1 MLEVCQKLPQS
12 VVGSVVTAAVAGV
25 GLAAVKLLNDK
36 LQHRL
41 PVPLPGELLMVR
53 VLALGRRGACCQA
66 GERDPEASSVGGGGF
81 LGLGPR
87 QKARTGIS
95 LPRMTA
101 AACPK
106 QRVCLSLLPASPD
119 PSGSLLQAS
128 PATPKVVSQSPLLT
142 ISAPSPDSVLSPAHW
157 GHRHLLRRGPE
168 AQIWG
173 GCCGRY
179 PCRVSLAP
187 VR

>member
-53 VLALGRRGACCQA
+53 VLALGRRGACRQA

-81 LGLGPR
+81 LGLGP
-87 QKARTGIS
+87 
-95 LPRMTA
+95 
-101 AACPK
+101 
-106 QRVCLSLLPASPD
+106 
-119 PSGSLLQAS
+119 
-128 PATPKVVSQSPLLT
+128 
-142 ISAPSPDSVLSPAHW
+142 SAEGP
-157 GHRHLLRRGPE
+157 HRHLPAPNDCSGMPKAEGLSQPVAGFPR
-168 AQIWG
+168 
-173 GCCGRY
+173 
-179 PCRVSLAP
+179 SLG
-187 VR
+187 